1 MRGFRLCAELGEKGK
16 PDARKAM
23 ESFPLELKESEQQDV
38 YAASPPLLPPALE
51 ITACCLVPFF
61 IEGCTATQNKTQTN
75 RKSESLRPR
84 LRQTR
89 QLKCRTNSVLFLDP
103 ELAV

>member
-23 ESFPLELKESEQQDV
+23 ESFSLELKESEQQDV

-51 ITACCLVPFF
+51 ITACCLVPSSSKDAQPHR
-61 IEGCTATQNKTQTN
+61 IKPKPTERVSHSSPASAKLVN
-75 RKSESLRPR
+75 
-84 LRQTR
+84 
-89 QLKCRTNSVLFLDP
+89 
-103 ELAV
+103 